1 MRPSTFYADNT
12 QPKPMLRGVS
22 HQYGFFIS
30 LLLCGYL
37 LSVTPLD
44 KMLPIVAYCIG
55 FTGMLASSSSFHRI
69 PWRLETEVWV
79 RRLDYV
85 MISVMIAG
93 CFTPFCAL
101 AFTSAYSS
109 FVLWTLWGGVGF
121 CIFLNLIWV
130 HSPKV
135 FRTSVYMVLGWIGL
149 PLVPEMIETC
159 GWTCSLLV
167 GAGGFLH
174 TVGGVIYARQTPD
187 PLPEIFGYHEIF
199 HLCVLVASFLHYF
212 AVLVYL
218 V

>member
-1 MRPSTFYADNT
+1 
-12 QPKPMLRGVS
+12 
-22 HQYGFFIS
+22 
-30 LLLCGYL
+30 
-37 LSVTPLD
+37 
-44 KMLPIVAYCIG
+44 MLPIVAYCIG

-69 PWRLETEVWV
+69 PWRLETEVWI

-101 AFTSAYSS
+101 AFKSTYSS
-109 FVLWTLWGGVGF
+109 FVLWTLWGGVAF

-130 HSPKV
+130 NSPKV

-149 PLVPEMIETC
+149 PLVPELIETC
-159 GWTCSLLV
+159 GWTCSILV
-167 GAGGFLH
+167 ATGGILH
-174 TVGGVIYARQTPD
+174 TVGGIIYARQRPD